1 MYFKEVRKL
10 MKHIQTVN
18 NLDLHKTQTTTEACG
33 ECQASCQTASKVDN
47 TVSNQECECQA
58 SCQTAPKVDNTV
70 SDQECECCK

>member
-1 MYFKEVRKL
+1 MEVRKL

-47 TVSNQECECQA
+47 TVSNQECEC
-58 SCQTAPKVDNTV
+58 
-70 SDQECECCK
+70 CK